1 MEFAPFIFVSVVFI
15 VFGIALG
22 FFSPKKKIWWY
33 GYRTPQSMKS
43 DESYVYANRISG
55 RIMIILGLI
64 ISGASLFLETHIN
77 GLIII
82 AGVVVLLVVTEL
94 KLYRFHKKNLF

>member
-1 MEFAPFIFVSVVFI
+1 MEFIPFIFIGIVFI

-43 DESYVYANRISG
+43 DESYILANRISG
-55 RIMIILGLI
+55 RILI
-64 ISGASLFLETHIN
+64 IVGVIISIASYFLQPKLT
-77 GLIII
+77 GIIMI
-82 AGVVVLLVVTEL
+82 TGVVFVFSFTEW
-94 KLYRFHKKNLF
+94 KLYQFHKNKD

>member
-1 MEFAPFIFVSVVFI
+1 MEFIPFTFVSLVFI

-43 DESYVYANRISG
+43 NESYILANHISG
-55 RIMIILGLI
+55 RILVLVGVIILITSYFLEPTITGI
-64 ISGASLFLETHIN
+64 IMIASLVFLF
-77 GLIII
+77 
-82 AGVVVLLVVTEL
+82 VFTEW
-94 KLYRFHKKNLF
+94 KLYYFHKNKA